1 MVTSTLGV
9 TSVEWS
15 IHAQVVSVSQGVPP
29 VRGHGPRAGVRA
41 VTRAQG
47 HTTMMD
53 RTYGLSED
61 ASEARAE
68 SVGNLLVAA
77 GIGG

>member
-1 MVTSTLGV
+1 LRRLLAPLTRLEAGSY
-9 TSVEWS
+9 
-15 IHAQVVSVSQGVPP
+15 Q
-29 VRGHGPRAGVRA
+29 AGVRA

>member
-1 MVTSTLGV
+1 LEAGSY
-9 TSVEWS
+9 
-15 IHAQVVSVSQGVPP
+15 Q
-29 VRGHGPRAGVRA
+29 AGVRA